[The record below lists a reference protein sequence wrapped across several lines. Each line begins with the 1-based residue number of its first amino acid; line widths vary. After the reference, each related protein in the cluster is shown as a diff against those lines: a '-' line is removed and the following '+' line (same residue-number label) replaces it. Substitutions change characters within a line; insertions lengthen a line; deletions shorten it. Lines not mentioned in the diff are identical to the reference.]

1 MQWLALWQGGEEKL
15 PDAGEVAG
23 WSCWEGDVRLVAALV
38 KELAA
43 GVSCLRRKN
52 LRWRGKRRD

>member
-1 MQWLALWQGGEEKL
+1 
-15 PDAGEVAG
+15 
-23 WSCWEGDVRLVAALV
+23 VRLVVVLV

-52 LRWRGKRRD
+52 LR

>member
-23 WSCWEGDVRLVAALV
+23 WSCREGDVRLVAALV

-52 LRWRGKRRD
+52 LRWR